1 MTQAT
6 IRAAVLGASGYA
18 GAETIRI
25 LQRHPHVEITALTAE
40 RHAGKPLGAVFP
52 HFAALDLPD
61 LVKIEDV
68 DWSTVDLVFCGLPH
82 ATTQEVIKD
91 LPAHLRIL
99 DLSADFRLK
108 DIETYAQ
115 WYGHD
120 HLAPELQKEAAYGLT
135 EIYRQEIGNARI
147 VAVPG
152 CYPTASQLALIPG
165 VKHGLIDADDIII
178 DAKCGVTGAGRAPKE
193 GSLFAEAAEGI
204 HAYGVAKHRHAPE
217 IEQGLS
223 AAAGRP
229 VVVNFTPHLMP
240 MNRGILATCYVRL
253 EGGASAED
261 LHKAL
266 DTFYADETFVRVLP
280 YGEVPATRHV
290 RGSNNCWIGV
300 VADRMAK
307 RAIVIS
313 VIDNLVKGTSGQAI
327 QNLNV
332 MYGFAEDTALEKV
345 AMFP

>member
-1 MTQAT
+1 MC
-6 IRAAVLGASGYA
+6 IRDS
-18 GAETIRI
+18 
-25 LQRHPHVEITALTAE
+25 QRHPHVEITALTAD
-40 RHAGKPLGAVFP
+40 RHAGKPLGDVFP
-52 HFAALDLPD
+52 HFAGLDLPD
-61 LVKIEDV
+61 LVKISDV
-68 DWSTVDLVFCGLPH
+68 DWSSVDVVFCGLPH

-91 LPAHLRIL
+91 LPSHLRIL

-115 WYGHD
+115 WYGHA

-135 EIYRQEIGNARI
+135 EINRQEIGNARLI
-147 VAVPG
+147 AVPG

-165 VKHGLIDADDIII
+165 VKGALIDADDIIV
-178 DAKCGVTGAGRAPKE
+178 DAKCGVTGAGRALKE

-204 HAYGVAKHRHAPE
+204 HAYGVAKHRHSPE

-229 VVVNFTPHLMP
+229 VIINFTPHLIP

-253 EGGASAED
+253 INGATAES
-261 LHKAL
+261 LHDAL
-266 DTFYADETFVRVLP
+266 SRFYAEETFVRVLP
-280 YGEVPATRHV
+280 FGEVPATRHV

-300 VADRMAK
+300 VADRVAN

-332 MYGFAEDTALEKV
+332 MYGFPEDTALEKV